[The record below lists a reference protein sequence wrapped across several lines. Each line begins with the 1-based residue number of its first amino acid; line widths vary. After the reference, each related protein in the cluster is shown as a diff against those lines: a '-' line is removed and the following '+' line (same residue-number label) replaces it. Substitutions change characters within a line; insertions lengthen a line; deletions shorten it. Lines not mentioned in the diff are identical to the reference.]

1 MICCWENVYI
11 NENSIYLVTDSSAIA
26 IEDVNLTIESLISSV
41 SSLLFTLELRYEPN
55 TLRYIDVIPHHCWRF
70 LYSPFPYAL
79 AHWPSF
85 LFALRSLDCTS
96 AWIYQILFFV
106 VSSIKAIFFL
116 YKACALFQLYN
127 GINYY
132 NYVDN
137 VPCTGS
143 LNSCKAINYIIL
155 TTHSLTFCYEWLC
168 L

>member
-70 LYSPFPYAL
+70 L
-79 AHWPSF
+79 
-85 LFALRSLDCTS
+85 FALRSLDCTS
-96 AWIYQILFFV
+96 SWIYQILFFV

-116 YKACALFQLYN
+116 YKACVLFQLYN

-143 LNSCKAINYIIL
+143 LISCKAINYIIL